1 LTASHDRQF
10 YLDQIKLGKS
20 HRQIGKLMKS
30 SVEIRDSLLLEGIIV
45 LERTQYDPK
54 SKRTHSF
61 YKMAEKKTSN
71 AFAWEDGT
79 PKSRGNAFDITSAK
93 GLFSKAEIANSINKG
108 KPNNY
113 NPPVQVIAY
122 SRA

>member
-1 LTASHDRQF
+1 
-10 YLDQIKLGKS
+10 
-20 HRQIGKLMKS
+20 MKF
-30 SVEIRDSLLLEGIIV
+30 SVEIRDSLLLEGVIV

-54 SKRTHSF
+54 SKRTNSF
-61 YKMAEKKTSN
+61 YKMAEKQMFNSLI
-71 AFAWEDGT
+71 WEDGT
-79 PKSRGNAFDITSAK
+79 PKSRGNAFDITTAK
-93 GLFSKAEIANSINKG
+93 GLFSKAEKAASMNKG

>member
-1 LTASHDRQF
+1 
-10 YLDQIKLGKS
+10 
-20 HRQIGKLMKS
+20 MKS

-45 LERTQYDPK
+45 LDRTQYDPK

-61 YKMAEKKTSN
+61 YKMAEKKKSN
-71 AFAWEDGT
+71 AFTWEDGT
-79 PKSRGNAFDITSAK
+79 PKSRGNAFDISITK
-93 GLFSKAEIANSINKG
+93 GLFSKNELAAAVNKG

-113 NPPVQVIAY
+113 NPPVQIIAY